1 MYKQKKYRLK
11 DAIEIEE
18 YHDGQYGAPGQKRQ
32 KKTKPTKMQMAMRN
46 QKSKE
51 NTARRKLRM
60 HFRVEDYFTRLS
72 YRVDE
77 RPPDMDAAKNDFSR
91 FIRKVRTEYKKR
103 GCELKWIRN
112 IEVGTKNAWHIHIV
126 VNRIPDTD
134 LILSRAWKHGAIHNQ
149 LIYDQGFVKLAA
161 YITKSPLTDTRL
173 RESSYSTSK
182 NLPIPDP
189 EKKVIRWKEFHKI
202 KPPKG
207 YYLDKE
213 TYFEG
218 INAMGYK
225 YRTYTFLRFTRD

>member
-1 MYKQKKYRLK
+1 MYKQTKYRLR

-32 KKTKPTKMQMAMRN
+32 KKTKPTKIQMAMKN
-46 QKSKE
+46 QKNKE

-72 YRVDE
+72 YRIDE
-77 RPPDMDAAKNDFSR
+77 RPPDMDAAKDDFSK

-112 IEVGTKNAWHIHIV
+112 IEVGTKNAWHVHIV

-173 RESSYSTSK
+173 RESSYSASK
-182 NLPIPDP
+182 NLPIPEP
-189 EKKVIRWKEFHKI
+189 ERKVIRWKEFHKI
-202 KPPKG
+202 RPPKG

>member
-1 MYKQKKYRLK
+1 MYKQKKYRLR

-182 NLPIPDP
+182 NLPVPDP

>member
-1 MYKQKKYRLK
+1 MYKQIKYRLR
-11 DAIEIEE
+11 DAIEVEE

-72 YRVDE
+72 YQVNE
-77 RPPDMDAAKNDFSR
+77 RPPDMDTAKDDFSR

-112 IEVGTKNAWHIHIV
+112 IEVGTRNAWHIHIV

-134 LILSRAWKHGAIHNQ
+134 LILSRAWKHGSIHNQ

-189 EKKVIRWKEFHKI
+189 ERKVIRWKDFHKI
-202 KPPKG
+202 RPPKG

>member
-1 MYKQKKYRLK
+1 MYKQIKYRLR

-18 YHDGQYGAPGQKRQ
+18 HHDGQYGAPGQKRQ

-72 YRVDE
+72 YRVNE
-77 RPPDMDAAKNDFSR
+77 RPPDMDTAKDDFSR
-91 FIRKVRTEYKKR
+91 FIRKARTEYKKR

-112 IEVGTKNAWHIHIV
+112 IEVGTRNAWHIHIV

-134 LILSRAWKHGAIHNQ
+134 LILSRAWKHGSIHNQ

-189 EKKVIRWKEFHKI
+189 ERKVIRWKDFHKI
-202 KPPKG
+202 RPPKG

>member
-1 MYKQKKYRLK
+1 MYKQKKYRLR

>member
-1 MYKQKKYRLK
+1 
-11 DAIEIEE
+11 
-18 YHDGQYGAPGQKRQ
+18 
-32 KKTKPTKMQMAMRN
+32 
-46 QKSKE
+46 
-51 NTARRKLRM
+51 M